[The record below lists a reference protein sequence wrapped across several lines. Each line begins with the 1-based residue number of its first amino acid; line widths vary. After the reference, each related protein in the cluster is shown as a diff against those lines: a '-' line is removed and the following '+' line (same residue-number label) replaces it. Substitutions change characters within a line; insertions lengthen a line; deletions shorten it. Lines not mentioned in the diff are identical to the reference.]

1 MNRADHQHACIRCG
15 ALFACAGDYEQ
26 NYDGIPSA
34 ICARFHQ
41 HSDNLCGQCDAYIY
55 GEAETGPE
63 PLRLTSRR
71 A

>member
-41 HSDNLCGQCDAYIY
+41 HSDNLCGQCDAYI
-55 GEAETGPE
+55 
-63 PLRLTSRR
+63 
-71 A
+71 